1 MNLREK
7 RRWRIAAAGSIGIH
21 LLFFLFLAVYVPV
34 PQKQPEPIYVEISL
48 AELFSPVPD
57 TPAVAPRQQEPPK
70 PKPAQP
76 VTETTPF
83 IADRPAEATM
93 PLQAAPSSS
102 ASSSVPASSSGS
114 AAPVNSGGGKAA
126 AITRGPR
133 AIEAEK
139 PDYPAGA
146 RERGN
151 EGTVRLQ
158 MLVNRGG
165 RVESVRIIESSGHT
179 ALDKAAEKA
188 VRSWRFSPALQNGE
202 PIAAWVT
209 VPIVFDLR

>member
-34 PQKQPEPIYVEISL
+34 PQKQPVPIYVEISL

-57 TPAVAPRQQEPPK
+57 TPAVAPRQQEQPK
-70 PKPAQP
+70 PKPVQP
-76 VTETTPF
+76 VTETTPI
-83 IADRPAEATM
+83 IADRPAEATT
-93 PLQAAPSSS
+93 PFQAAPSSS
-102 ASSSVPASSSGS
+102 SAPASSSGS
-114 AAPVNSGGGKAA
+114 AAPANSGGGKAA

-139 PDYPAGA
+139 PDYPAGS

-158 MLVNRGG
+158 MLVNRSG

-188 VRSWRFSPALQNGE
+188 VRSWRFSPALQNGD